1 MDSQDEKGGF
11 EDQLRDLE
19 NIVTQLEGGS
29 LSLEHSL
36 AAFEQGVGLV
46 RKLMTRLDDVE
57 RRVEVLLRVENDSD
71 AKLTLQELPEEDA

>member
-1 MDSQDEKGGF
+1 MDAEDQKGGF
-11 EDQLRDLE
+11 EERLRDLE

-46 RKLMTRLDDVE
+46 RQLMTRLDDVE
-57 RRVEVLLRVENDSD
+57 RRVEVLLRMENDGD
-71 AKLTLQELPEEDA
+71 GELTLQELPEEDS